1 MKKPSR
7 VLSII
12 LIIFITLSVAVIACS
27 CGTSSDTYPNQ
38 TDTTGGTTSSA
49 DPALASFL
57 ADPPKFTEARIS
69 GMQSEVWTMPITSY
83 ELVGDMYYLHN
94 SSMDLLV
101 DKTNCIFIYYNG

>member
-27 CGTSSDTYPNQ
+27 CGTSSDNANKN
-38 TDTTGGTTSSA
+38 DTTGGTTSSA

-57 ADPPKFTEARIS
+57 ADPPKFEEAKIL
-69 GMQSEVWTMPITSY
+69 GSEYSIPITSY
-83 ELVGDMYYLHN
+83 EIIGDMYYLHN
-94 SSMDLLV
+94 SSIDLLV
-101 DKTNCIFIYYNG
+101 ARTNCILTHTH

>member
-57 ADPPKFTEARIS
+57 ADPPKFEEAKIL
-69 GMQSEVWTMPITSY
+69 GSEYSIPITSY
-83 ELVGDMYYLHN
+83 EIIGDMYYLHN
-94 SSMDLLV
+94 SSIDLLV
-101 DKTNCIFIYYNG
+101 ARTNCILTHTH